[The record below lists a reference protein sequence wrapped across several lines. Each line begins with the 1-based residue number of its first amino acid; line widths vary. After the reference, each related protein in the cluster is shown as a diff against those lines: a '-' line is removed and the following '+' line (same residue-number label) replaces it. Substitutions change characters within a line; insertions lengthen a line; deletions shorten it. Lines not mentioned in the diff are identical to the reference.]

1 MKESAPDWMVS
12 LAGQIAIVTGGA
24 SGIGRATCYALYR
37 EGASVIIVDC
47 NNVAV
52 EQTISE
58 LKEVGGEQ
66 ASMGIVADV
75 RKENDLD
82 EMARQ
87 TLERFGRIDILVHS
101 AGILRGKDSTP
112 KILAQISTDEMN
124 DVIDTNLKGTFLC
137 NRAVLPAMIKQRAGK
152 IINISS
158 TSGKKGRAFDSVYCA
173 SKFGVIGLSESL
185 AEEVRRY
192 GIKVQTVLPD
202 AVNTPLWD
210 QNGPIRAP
218 EYALSPERVAELIV
232 YMLKLPEDTIF
243 ENIVISPFPTRR
255 RKNKLKHQEAE
266 GITDAEKETR
276 GQAL

>member
-1 MKESAPDWMVS
+1 MKKSAPDWMVS
-12 LAGQIAIVTGGA
+12 LTGQIAIVTGGA
-24 SGIGRATCYALYR
+24 SGIGRATCHALYR

-58 LKEVGGEQ
+58 LNQVGGGQ

-87 TLERFGRIDILVHS
+87 TLESFGRIDILVHS

-137 NRAVLPAMIKQRAGK
+137 NRAVLSAMIKQRAGK

-158 TSGKKGRAFDSVYCA
+158 TSGKKGKAFDSVYCA

-232 YMLKLPEDTIF
+232 YMLKLPDDTIF
-243 ENIVISPFPTRR
+243 ENIVISPFPPRR
-255 RKNKLKHQEAE
+255 RKNKLKDQEAA

-276 GQAL
+276 GQVL

>member
-24 SGIGRATCYALYR
+24 SGIGRATCHALYR

-47 NNVAV
+47 NKVAV

-66 ASMGIVADV
+66 VSMGIIADV

-101 AGILRGKDSTP
+101 AGILRGKDNTP

-137 NRAVLPAMIKQRAGK
+137 NRAVLPAMIKQQAGK

-158 TSGKKGRAFDSVYCA
+158 TSGRKGRAFDSVYCA

-218 EYALSPERVAELIV
+218 EHALSPERVAELIV

-255 RKNKLKHQEAE
+255 RKNKLKNQEAE
-266 GITDAEKETR
+266 GITDTEKETR